1 MDICERLR
9 EARNQA
15 GMTQEQVAESI
26 MVSRVTIS
34 HWENGKSLPDI
45 ASLIS
50 LSDLYHISLDS
61 LVKGDSKMTAKVK
74 RDSRNLQVSTKL
86 ILTTGILV
94 AIVGVI
100 YLISIILGGAFREF
114 CEGAIKWVLFGI
126 GLATVITYFSQNKPE
141 GKE

>member
-100 YLISIILGGAFREF
+100 YSISIILGGAFREF

>member
-86 ILTTGILV
+86 ILITGILV

>member
-61 LVKGDSKMTAKVK
+61 LVKGDSKMTTKVK

-86 ILTTGILV
+86 ILITGILV

>member
-45 ASLIS
+45 ASLIN

-61 LVKGDSKMTAKVK
+61 LVKGDSKMTEKVK

-100 YLISIILGGAFREF
+100 YLISMIIGGAFRDF